1 MDRTRHT
8 ASWQQL
14 GVGGIDH
21 SVDIWLAGDI
31 ALYAFDLKMLILH
44 NNHEPKPPV
53 SIKQ

>member
-1 MDRTRHT
+1 MDRTCH
-8 ASWQQL
+8 ASPRQQF